1 MGAEAKKINEG
12 KRMDR
17 TRSNAVLTYCDVGN
31 STKGGFDVVEEI
43 RWLGGARICE
53 VHLKENPHYPGE
65 GKIDFRAVVDAL
77 ADIGLDGWAQL
88 EPTARHRWR
97 TTCPEPGVYP
107 ETDCLPQRRL
117 RAKLE

>member
-1 MGAEAKKINEG
+1 LGVQLGAEAKKINEG

-17 TRSNAVLTYCDVGN
+17 TKSNAVLTCYDVGN

-53 VHLKENPHYPGE
+53 VQLKENPHYPGE

-77 ADIGLDGWAQL
+77 ADIAFDEWPSSNRLPDIGGGRHARNL
-88 EPTARHRWR
+88 EFI
-97 TTCPEPGVYP
+97 
-107 ETDCLPQRRL
+107 RRVIAS
-117 RAKLE
+117 RNGA